1 MIEAIPITTCSP
13 ALEPECG
20 PCPRT
25 GADQGK
31 TETFIN
37 PAPPEGDPEPVPSPE
52 HALIGRSVLQT
63 RHRTRAVV
71 QVGPDL
77 CVHRCT
83 QCRSACPKSIG
94 RVAARNGGWRRNF
107 SQLVRPAQIRA

>member
-1 MIEAIPITTCSP
+1 MIEALLITTCP
-13 ALEPECG
+13 AALGPECA
-20 PCPRT
+20 PSPRT
-25 GADQGK
+25 GDDQGK
-31 TETFIN
+31 KEMFIN
-37 PAPPEGDPEPVPSPE
+37 PGSPEGDPEPGPSPE